1 MPRDDPIVEEE
12 RRAQTATDLMRM
24 RLERLQQN
32 IHKPAPVP
40 ARRAELKPPRPPPE
54 FVRNVVGSSA
64 AAGSAE
70 YHIYRYVV
78 DHLAFIQLQFDFQ
91 KDLPDT
97 HNFSI
102 NRKKEQNRLDY
113 IAKVAEQEELDEQY
127 RIHKEEIERMEAE
140 RTAKKRAKRQR
151 RKEAAKRKKR
161 VKKEEE
167 SSEGSSDESDEDQES
182 CPSNEQNEQVKSEEP
197 ENEEPKQVEAG
208 QGDVKDEQSS

>member
-1 MPRDDPIVEEE
+1 MKLIPIALSHNMPRDDPIVEEE

-70 YHIYRYVV
+70 YHIYRY
-78 DHLAFIQLQFDFQ
+78 